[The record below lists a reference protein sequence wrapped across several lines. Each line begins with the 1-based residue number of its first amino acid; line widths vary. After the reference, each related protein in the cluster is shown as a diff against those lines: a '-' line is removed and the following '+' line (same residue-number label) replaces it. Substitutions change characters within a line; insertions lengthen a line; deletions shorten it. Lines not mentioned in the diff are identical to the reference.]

1 MFDSYYG
8 QQILEVL
15 QDIFS
20 LLTSLSTDVKYILQA
35 VCFFGLLFLAY
46 NFISKRWLTL
56 NA

>member
-8 QQILEVL
+8 QQILSVL
-15 QDIFS
+15 QDIYS
-20 LLTSLSTDVKYILQA
+20 LLTSLSTDVEHILQA
-35 VCFFGLLFLAY
+35 VCFFGLLFVAY